1 MAQRRWMSLSQIFV
15 GPDMSERKSGLTKN
29 ITTNLYTTD
38 ISLST
43 NIGERVMLSGQYKSF
58 ESAIFPFQVESPPQ
72 LSDHEHEYPGRI
84 AESNSFPIQSYID
97 PE

>member
-1 MAQRRWMSLSQIFV
+1 
-15 GPDMSERKSGLTKN
+15 
-29 ITTNLYTTD
+29 
-38 ISLST
+38 
-43 NIGERVMLSGQYKSF
+43 MLSGQYKSL

-84 AESNSFPIQSYID
+84 AESNSFPIQSLID

>member
-1 MAQRRWMSLSQIFV
+1 
-15 GPDMSERKSGLTKN
+15 MSERKSGLTKN
-29 ITTNLYTTD
+29 ITTDLYTTD
-38 ISLST
+38 SSLST
-43 NIGERVMLSGQYKSF
+43 NIGERVMLSGQYKSL

-84 AESNSFPIQSYID
+84 AESNSFPIQSFID